1 MGLGFFKP
9 NFYGNANS
17 RYRSTANMIEALG
30 SPTQNPTHSQFTY
43 RINPGL
49 IHISRFVI

>member
-17 RYRSTANMIEALG
+17 RYRSTANMIEPPG
-30 SPTQNPTHSQFTY
+30 STTQNPKHSKFTY
-43 RINPGL
+43 RINPIL
-49 IHISRFVI
+49 IHILRFTI